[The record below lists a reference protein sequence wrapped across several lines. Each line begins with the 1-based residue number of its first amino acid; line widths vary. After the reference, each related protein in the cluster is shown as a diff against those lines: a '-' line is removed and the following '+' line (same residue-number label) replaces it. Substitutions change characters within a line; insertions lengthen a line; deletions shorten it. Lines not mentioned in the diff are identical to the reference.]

1 MPRYVALLRGI
12 NVGGNKKVPMARLRE
27 LMEGLGYTDVATLL
41 QSGNAV
47 FTSKEK
53 SPAKV
58 VKQLEAAIA
67 GEFGFEVAVVLRTRD
82 ELAAVI
88 QANPLPGAEEAPSWF
103 LVTFLSDVP
112 DPKRLAAIDPAAYL
126 PDEFRLVGRE
136 IYARFPRGIGTSKL
150 ATVLGGLKLGV
161 TPTARN
167 WNTVTKLLELADG
180 MKSAKRALALAV
192 VVLCG
197 ALVSGCSSGA
207 HSTASGTT
215 YVASRTRYA

>member
-1 MPRYVALLRGI
+1 MARYVALLRGI

-27 LMEGLGYTDVATLL
+27 LMEGLGYTEVATLL

-58 VKQLEAAIA
+58 GKQLEAAIA
-67 GEFGFEVAVVLRTRD
+67 KEFGFEVAVVIRTRD
-82 ELAAVI
+82 ELEAVI
-88 QANPLPGAEEAPSWF
+88 KANPLPGAEDAPSHF

-112 DPKRLAAIDPAAYL
+112 DPKRFEQIDPAAYL

-136 IYARFPRGIGTSKL
+136 IYARFPKGIGESKL
-150 ATVLGGLKLGV
+150 ATVLGGTRLGV

-180 MKSAKRALALAV
+180 
-192 VVLCG
+192 
-197 ALVSGCSSGA
+197 
-207 HSTASGTT
+207 
-215 YVASRTRYA
+215 

>member
-58 VKQLEAAIA
+58 VKQLEVAIA
-67 GEFGFEVAVVLRTRD
+67 KEFGFEVSVVLRTRD
-82 ELAAVI
+82 ELAAAI
-88 QANPLPGAEEAPSWF
+88 QANPLPGAEDAPSQF

-112 DPKRLAAIDPAAYL
+112 DPKRLKEIDPAAYL
-126 PDEFRLVGRE
+126 PDEFRVVERE
-136 IYARFPRGIGTSKL
+136 IYARFPNGVGNSKL
-150 ATVLGGLKLGV
+150 ATVLGGPRLGV

-180 MKSAKRALALAV
+180 
-192 VVLCG
+192 
-197 ALVSGCSSGA
+197 
-207 HSTASGTT
+207 
-215 YVASRTRYA
+215 

>member
-27 LMEGLGYTDVATLL
+27 LMEGLGYGGVATLL

-67 GEFGFEVAVVLRTRD
+67 GEFGFEVSIVLRTRD
-82 ELAAVI
+82 ELAAAI
-88 QANPLPGAEEAPSWF
+88 EANPLPGAEDAPSQF
-103 LVTFLSDVP
+103 LVTFLSGVP
-112 DPKRLAAIDPAAYL
+112 EPKRLQAIEPAAYL
-126 PDEFRLVGRE
+126 PDEFRVVGRE
-136 IYARFPRGIGTSKL
+136 IYARFPNGIRDSKL
-150 ATVLGGLKLGV
+150 ATVLGGAKLGV

-167 WNTVTKLLELADG
+167 WSTVTKLLELADG
-180 MKSAKRALALAV
+180 
-192 VVLCG
+192 
-197 ALVSGCSSGA
+197 
-207 HSTASGTT
+207 
-215 YVASRTRYA
+215 

>member
-53 SPAKV
+53 SAAKV

-67 GEFGFEVAVVLRTRD
+67 GEFGFEVSVVLRTRD
-82 ELAAVI
+82 ELAAAI
-88 QANPLPGAEEAPSWF
+88 EANPLPGAEEAPSHF

-112 DPKRLAAIDPAAYL
+112 DPKKLEAIDPAAYL

-136 IYARFPRGIGTSKL
+136 IYARFPNGIGTSKL
-150 ATVLGGLKLGV
+150 ATVLMGAKLGV

-167 WNTVTKLLELADG
+167 WGTVTKLLALADG
-180 MKSAKRALALAV
+180 
-192 VVLCG
+192 
-197 ALVSGCSSGA
+197 
-207 HSTASGTT
+207 
-215 YVASRTRYA
+215 